1 MAITSSNDIYLDFT
15 SKDMVTIQC
24 CQYDEKSRT
33 YIIHLMDKGKEITLD
48 NNKHKLVFKQDKKD
62 GTSIFNDCTI
72 KSDGTV
78 QYTLTEQS
86 CIFAG
91 VHDIQFML
99 YDIESSEIINTI
111 PAKLNVTKS
120 VADNVKIESSDEYNK
135 LNNLLLEAGGHIKN
149 LSNPHKVTKEQVGLG
164 NADDTSDIDKPVS
177 KAQQKAIDDAV
188 KNYLPLSGGEM
199 SDDENTLEIYPNRII
214 GSSDSFI
221 SGFDEIHAD
230 LFEGDLNGN
239 STTAKRL
246 ETERTIELTGSVT
259 GNGTFDGSGDLIIE
273 TTTNHTHDYLPLTG
287 GEITG
292 DLNVTG
298 EIDTPDI
305 HTNELYLDKAGVGSV
320 FYLDEYG
327 FRPMTNGNGSLGNPN
342 YYWNNVYANTINTN
356 EFTGTPKAP
365 TASAGTNTTQ
375 IATTAFVQS
384 AVSNHNT
391 SNTVHSDIR
400 ELISTLTTRL
410 NALADSDDTTLD
422 QLSEIVAYIKS
433 NRTLIENVT
442 TNKVNVAD
450 IIDNLTSTSANKPL
464 SAKQGKVLNDL
475 IDALSNVVDTK
486 ANVNHT
492 HNYLPLNGGGTIR
505 DNDGDH
511 ITISPISIIGD
522 TNSYIDGF
530 SDIRASSFKEDGK
543 YLEDKYADKSHTH
556 SKSEITDFPT
566 SLPANGGNS
575 STVNGHSVNA
585 DVPSNA
591 IFTDTVY
598 TLPTATSNVL
608 GGIKTGSNI
617 TNNSGTISITANN
630 VVNALGFT
638 PGTSGVTLGNT
649 GNSVTYTAFA
659 RTSSTGTLSECTGT
673 FILTD
678 CGNYGG
684 ALAGVWLIQISN
696 KGSTPMMSVTTLN
709 PHKAGTVEFGCYE
722 SGEYFY
728 FGVCCPTF
736 RATVKLIVLN
746 KVQVETADYGD
757 SFTKPNGWT
766 VVTPRVLQDD
776 SKIKEISD
784 KLDKAIDFDSDG
796 DTIIKSDNYITLE
809 CAYNIIFE
817 GAGKVG
823 IFQNNVSPNRS
834 NANMDLGTS
843 TYKWNSVYAK
853 TGTIQTSDRNKKN
866 TIEDLTTEKAEAF
879 IYGLKPSTYKMNEG
893 TSGRTHW
900 GLISQ
905 DVEELMSQLGMDNLD
920 FAGFIKSP
928 KKVIRYE
935 DENGNKLKKPIE
947 EIIEDEYDYSLRYDE
962 FIAPLIKVVQEQ
974 QREINRLKKEI
985 DEIKKN

>member
-72 KSDGTV
+72 KSDNTV

-99 YDIESSEIINTI
+99 YDIESREIINTI

-188 KNYLPLSGGEM
+188 KNYLPL
-199 SDDENTLEIYPNRII
+199 
-214 GSSDSFI
+214 
-221 SGFDEIHAD
+221 
-230 LFEGDLNGN
+230 
-239 STTAKRL
+239 
-246 ETERTIELTGSVT
+246 
-259 GNGTFDGSGDLIIE
+259 
-273 TTTNHTHDYLPLTG
+273 TG

-292 DLNVTG
+292 DLNVAG

-305 HTNELYLDKAGVGSV
+305 HTNELYLDKAGVGSL

-327 FRPMTNGNGSLGNPN
+327 FRPMTDGNGNLGNPN
-342 YYWNNVYANTINTN
+342 SYWNNVYANTINTN

-365 TASAGTNTTQ
+365 TAPAGTNTKQ

-400 ELISTLTTRL
+400 ELISTLATRL

-433 NRTLIENVT
+433 NRTLIENIT

-450 IIDNLTSTSANKPL
+450 IVDNLTSTPTNKPL

-486 ANVNHT
+486 ASVSHT
-492 HNYLPLNGGGTIR
+492 HDYLSLNGGGTIR
-505 DNDGDH
+505 SKDDDH

-530 SDIRASSFKEDGK
+530 SDIEASSFKEDGK
-543 YLEDKYADKSHTH
+543 YLKDKYADKSHTH

-591 IFTDTVY
+591 AFTDTVY

-630 VVNALGFT
+630 VVNALGFS
-638 PGTSGVTLGNT
+638 PGTSGVTFSHLYSICQNFKYR
-649 GNSVTYTAFA
+649 N
-659 RTSSTGTLSECTGT
+659 
-673 FILTD
+673 
-678 CGNYGG
+678 
-684 ALAGVWLIQISN
+684 
-696 KGSTPMMSVTTLN
+696 
-709 PHKAGTVEFGCYE
+709 
-722 SGEYFY
+722 
-728 FGVCCPTF
+728 F
-736 RATVKLIVLN
+736 R
-746 KVQVETADYGD
+746 
-757 SFTKPNGWT
+757 
-766 VVTPRVLQDD
+766 
-776 SKIKEISD
+776 
-784 KLDKAIDFDSDG
+784 
-796 DTIIKSDNYITLE
+796 
-809 CAYNIIFE
+809 
-817 GAGKVG
+817 
-823 IFQNNVSPNRS
+823 
-834 NANMDLGTS
+834 
-843 TYKWNSVYAK
+843 
-853 TGTIQTSDRNKKN
+853 
-866 TIEDLTTEKAEAF
+866 
-879 IYGLKPSTYKMNEG
+879 
-893 TSGRTHW
+893 
-900 GLISQ
+900 
-905 DVEELMSQLGMDNLD
+905 
-920 FAGFIKSP
+920 
-928 KKVIRYE
+928 
-935 DENGNKLKKPIE
+935 
-947 EIIEDEYDYSLRYDE
+947 
-962 FIAPLIKVVQEQ
+962 
-974 QREINRLKKEI
+974 
-985 DEIKKN
+985 

>member
-24 CQYDEKSRT
+24 CQYDEKSRI

-149 LSNPHKVTKEQVGLG
+149 LSNPHKVTKQQVGLG
-164 NADDTSDIDKPVS
+164 NADNTSDIDKPVS

-188 KNYLPLSGGEM
+188 KN
-199 SDDENTLEIYPNRII
+199 
-214 GSSDSFI
+214 
-221 SGFDEIHAD
+221 
-230 LFEGDLNGN
+230 
-239 STTAKRL
+239 
-246 ETERTIELTGSVT
+246 
-259 GNGTFDGSGDLIIE
+259 
-273 TTTNHTHDYLPLTG
+273 YLPLTG

-342 YYWNNVYANTINTN
+342 SYWNNVYANIINTN

-400 ELISTLTTRL
+400 KLISTLTTRL

-530 SDIRASSFKEDGK
+530 SDIEASSFKEDGK

-757 SFTKPNGWT
+757 SSTKPNGWT

>member
-72 KSDGTV
+72 KSDNTV

-99 YDIESSEIINTI
+99 YDIESREIINTI

-188 KNYLPLSGGEM
+188 KNYLPL
-199 SDDENTLEIYPNRII
+199 
-214 GSSDSFI
+214 
-221 SGFDEIHAD
+221 
-230 LFEGDLNGN
+230 
-239 STTAKRL
+239 
-246 ETERTIELTGSVT
+246 
-259 GNGTFDGSGDLIIE
+259 
-273 TTTNHTHDYLPLTG
+273 TG

-292 DLNVTG
+292 DLNVAG

-305 HTNELYLDKAGVGSV
+305 HTNELYLDKAGVGSL

-327 FRPMTNGNGSLGNPN
+327 FRPMTDRNGNLGNPN
-342 YYWNNVYANTINTN
+342 SYWNNVYANTINTN

-365 TASAGTNTTQ
+365 TASAGTNTKQ

-391 SNTVHSDIR
+391 SNTVHSDIK
-400 ELISTLTTRL
+400 ELISTLATRL

-433 NRTLIENVT
+433 NRTLIENIT

-450 IIDNLTSTSANKPL
+450 IVDNLTSTPTNKPL

-486 ANVNHT
+486 ASVSHT
-492 HNYLPLNGGGTIR
+492 HDYLSLNGGGTIR
-505 DNDGDH
+505 SKDDDH

-522 TNSYIDGF
+522 TNSLINGF
-530 SDIRASSFKEDGK
+530 YNIEASYFTEDGK
-543 YLEDKYADKSHTH
+543 DLEDKYADKSHTH

-591 IFTDTVY
+591 VFTDTVY

-630 VVNALGFT
+630 VVNALGFS

-659 RTSSTGTLSECTGT
+659 RTSSTGTLGECTGT

-728 FGVCCPTF
+728 FGVCCPPF
-736 RATVKLIVLN
+736 RATVRLIALN

-757 SFTKPNGWT
+757 SSTKPNGWT

-776 SKIKEISD
+776 SKIKEIND
-784 KLDKAIDFDSDG
+784 KFDKVIDFDSDS
-796 DTIIKSDNYITLE
+796 DTVIKSDNYITLTSN
-809 CAYNIIFE
+809 YNIAFNTSGQVLLNYDSFAPYGGSVNSI
-817 GAGKVG
+817 
-823 IFQNNVSPNRS
+823 
-834 NANMDLGTS
+834 DLGS
-843 TYKWNSVYAK
+843 SSSKWSSVYAVN
-853 TGTIQTSDRNKKN
+853 GTIQTSDKNKKN
-866 TIEDLTTEKAEAF
+866 TIKHLTAEKAEAL

-928 KKVIRYE
+928 KKVIKYE

-947 EIIEDEYDYSLRYDE
+947 ETVEGEYDYSLRYDE

-974 QREINRLKKEI
+974 QREIDSLKKEI